1 MTSTIRTTSTS
12 WTTKELPEERIFRR
26 IIAINLTTNGVPA
39 GIRRSLVTPDVGDAL
54 LAQSALAAS
63 SRIGPRSGIA
73 VMRFDAGGR
82 EMAVFEPN

>member
-39 GIRRSLVTPDVGDAL
+39 GTR
-54 LAQSALAAS
+54 
-63 SRIGPRSGIA
+63 
-73 VMRFDAGGR
+73 
-82 EMAVFEPN
+82 

>member
-39 GIRRSLVTPDVGDAL
+39 GIRQSLVTPDVGDAL
-54 LAQSALAAS
+54 LAIGIGCLIEDRAA
-63 SRIGPRSGIA
+63 IGNCGDEIRRGWPRN
-73 VMRFDAGGR
+73 GG
-82 EMAVFEPN
+82 V